1 MGTKPRDERTGSGGP
16 KRQGRPKRPATKHR
30 DDELTWRGRRAAP
43 FTGGKVTH
51 FHSPLHR
58 VDRESGNPM
67 NKTRNVSSA
76 LCRSKVFLGLP
87 RTPGCRLLANSAEL
101 CVGCLLGS
109 EIFGGVRAVQVELLD
124 FESAGHDF

>member
-1 MGTKPRDERTGSGGP
+1 MGTKPSELRERGGLSGRYNG
-16 KRQGRPKRPATKHR
+16 GAEAATKHR

-51 FHSPLHR
+51 FHSPPHR

-76 LCRSKVFLGLP
+76 LCHSKVFLGLP

-101 CVGCLLGS
+101 CVGCLLGGK
-109 EIFGGVRAVQVELLD
+109 IFGGVRAVQVELVD
-124 FESAGHDF
+124 FELAGHGS